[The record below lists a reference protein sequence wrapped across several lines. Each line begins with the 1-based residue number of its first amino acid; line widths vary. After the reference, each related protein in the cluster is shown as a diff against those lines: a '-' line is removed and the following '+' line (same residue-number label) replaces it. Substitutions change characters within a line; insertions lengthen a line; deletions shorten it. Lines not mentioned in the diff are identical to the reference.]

1 MKMRKGG
8 KKSKL
13 KGDAHGSK
21 PGVGKAGGPGGSK
34 GKKTF

>member
-13 KGDAHGSK
+13 KGDMHGDK
-21 PGVGKAGGPGGSK
+21 LGVGKSKGPGGG
-34 GKKTF
+34 GKKSY